1 MYRQLRAERLLL
13 QEPMS
18 EESPNIR
25 LLKAAFSK
33 AEWDYLSAHGA
44 FQYQLK
50 NDDGTSKSY
59 ENLVSVGTLLLR
71 QREGLGE

>member
-1 MYRQLRAERLLL
+1 
-13 QEPMS
+13 MS
-18 EESPNIR
+18 EETPNVR
-25 LLKAAFSK
+25 LLKSAFSK

-59 ENLVSVGTLLLR
+59 EELVNVGTLLLK
-71 QREGLGE
+71 QKAELKDFSK